1 MKAKE
6 WLDRGMKETDPVNA
20 FSNFWRG
27 FNNLFYGEAQGS
39 EREKI
44 RAFLS
49 QKITEAD
56 AKGLLQEHE
65 PEISYLLSKP
75 VIDMRGNGRDTTE
88 HIQAF
93 NAANNSLDK
102 LQEIFMIIYQVRCNL
117 EHGQKSP
124 TRERD
129 IQLCQCA
136 HPFVA
141 KVISRTA

>member
-6 WLDRGMKETDPVNA
+6 WLDRGMKDTDQVNA
-20 FSNFWRG
+20 LSNFWRG
-27 FNNLFYGEAQGS
+27 FNILFYGEAQQS
-39 EREKI
+39 ERKKI

-49 QKITEAD
+49 QKITEAE

-65 PEISYLLSKP
+65 PNISYFLSKP

-88 HIQAF
+88 NIQAF
-93 NAANNSLDK
+93 NAANNSLEK

-136 HPFVA
+136 LPLLA
-141 KVISRTA
+141 KVIGRIV